1 MTVFQIPNVLA
12 CPGQGCLSVTP
23 TGVLAHI
30 IPQVSSAPKEQPEN
44 AISRK
49 Q

>member
-1 MTVFQIPNVLA
+1 MYYA

-44 AISRK
+44 AMWHNCK
-49 Q
+49 ALLQMC